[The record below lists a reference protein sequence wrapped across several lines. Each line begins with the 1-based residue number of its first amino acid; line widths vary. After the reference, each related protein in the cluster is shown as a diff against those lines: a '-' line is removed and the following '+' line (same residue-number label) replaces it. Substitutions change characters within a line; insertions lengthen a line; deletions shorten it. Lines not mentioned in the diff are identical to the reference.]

1 MGFRVMADHHIVSS
15 FDEEL
20 DSLRAVISQMGGL
33 VEAQLRNAI
42 QAIAKRDEAVAT
54 SCIEADHD
62 IDEMEDK
69 VEALTLRMLALRQP
83 VAQDLRQILAALK
96 IAHDLERMGDYAT
109 NVAKRASALSQLPEV
124 GPVNGI
130 VRMGRLTHRIITDV
144 LDAYTQSDVDRAMV
158 AWQRDEEIDQ
168 MYTSLFREL
177 LTYMMED
184 PRNIT
189 ACAHLLFV
197 AKNIERIGDHA
208 TNIAETVHF
217 QETGH
222 RLEGVRP
229 KGDSSSFAVMSSTE
243 RPA

>member
-1 MGFRVMADHHIVSS
+1 MSDSHIVSS

-20 DSLRAVISQMGGL
+20 DGMRSAISRMGGL
-33 VEAQLRNAI
+33 VEAQLSNAI
-42 QAIAKRDEAVAT
+42 QAIAKRDDALAAECVA
-54 SCIEADHD
+54 SDKA
-62 IDEMEDK
+62 IDDLEDQ

-83 VAQDLRQILAALK
+83 VAHDLRQILSALK
-96 IAHDLERMGDYAT
+96 ISHDLERMGDYAT

-124 GPVNGI
+124 GPINGI
-130 VRMGRLTHRIITDV
+130 SRMGRLTHRVITDV
-144 LDAYTQSDVDRAMV
+144 LDAYTQRDVERAMV

-208 TNIAETVHF
+208 TNIAETVYF
-217 QETGH
+217 EETGR

-229 KGDSSSFAVMSSTE
+229 KGDNSSFAVVKPEEVSDGS
-243 RPA
+243 

>member
-1 MGFRVMADHHIVSS
+1 MSDSHIVSS

-20 DSLRAVISQMGGL
+20 DGLRSAISRMGGL
-33 VEAQLRNAI
+33 VEAQLSNAI
-42 QAIAKRDEAVAT
+42 QAIAKRDDALAAHCVA
-54 SCIEADHD
+54 ADKE
-62 IDEMEDK
+62 IDDLEDH

-83 VAQDLRQILAALK
+83 VAHDLRQILSALK
-96 IAHDLERMGDYAT
+96 TSHDLERMGDYAT

-124 GPVNGI
+124 GPINGI
-130 VRMGRLTHRIITDV
+130 ARMGRLTHRIITDV
-144 LDAYTQSDVDRAMV
+144 LDAYTQRDVERAMV
-158 AWQRDEEIDQ
+158 AWERDEEIDQ

-208 TNIAETVHF
+208 TNIAEAVYF
-217 QETGH
+217 EETGR
-222 RLEGVRP
+222 RLEGNRP
-229 KGDSSSFAVMSSTE
+229 KGDNSSFAVVKPGELSDGSS
-243 RPA
+243 

>member
-1 MGFRVMADHHIVSS
+1 MSDSHIVSS

-20 DSLRAVISQMGGL
+20 DGLRSAISRMGGL
-33 VEAQLRNAI
+33 VEAQLSNAI
-42 QAIAKRDEAVAT
+42 QAIAKRDDALAT
-54 SCIEADHD
+54 RCVEADKE
-62 IDEMEDK
+62 IDDLEDH

-83 VAQDLRQILAALK
+83 VAHDLRQIVSALK
-96 IAHDLERMGDYAT
+96 TSHDLERMGDYAT

-124 GPVNGI
+124 GPINGI
-130 VRMGRLTHRIITDV
+130 ARMGRLTHRIITDV
-144 LDAYTQSDVDRAMV
+144 LDAYTQRDVERAMV
-158 AWQRDEEIDQ
+158 AWERDEEIDQ

-217 QETGH
+217 EETGR
-222 RLEGVRP
+222 RLEGNRP
-229 KGDSSSFAVMSSTE
+229 KGDNSSFAVVKPGELSDGSS
-243 RPA
+243 

>member
-1 MGFRVMADHHIVSS
+1 MSDSHIVSS
-15 FDEEL
+15 FDDEL
-20 DSLRAVISQMGGL
+20 DGLRSAISRMGGL
-33 VEAQLRNAI
+33 VEAQLANSI
-42 QAIAKRDEAVAT
+42 QAIAKRDDALAT
-54 SCIEADHD
+54 QCVEADKA
-62 IDEMEDK
+62 IDDLEDQ

-83 VAQDLRQILAALK
+83 VAHDLRQILSALK
-96 IAHDLERMGDYAT
+96 ISHDLERMGDYAT

-124 GPVNGI
+124 GPINGI
-130 VRMGRLTHRIITDV
+130 ARMGRLTHRIITDV
-144 LDAYTQSDVDRAMV
+144 LDAYTQRDVERAMV

-208 TNIAETVHF
+208 TNIAETVYF
-217 QETGH
+217 EETGR
-222 RLEGVRP
+222 RLEGNRP
-229 KGDSSSFAVMSSTE
+229 KGDNSSFAVVKPEELSEESS
-243 RPA
+243 

>member
-1 MGFRVMADHHIVSS
+1 MSDSHIVSS

-20 DSLRAVISQMGGL
+20 DGLRSAISRMGGL
-33 VEAQLRNAI
+33 VEAQLSNAI
-42 QAIAKRDEAVAT
+42 QAIAKRDDALAAQCV
-54 SCIEADHD
+54 EADKA
-62 IDEMEDK
+62 IDDLEDQ

-83 VAQDLRQILAALK
+83 VAHDLRQILSALK
-96 IAHDLERMGDYAT
+96 ISHDLERMGDYAT

-124 GPVNGI
+124 GPINGI
-130 VRMGRLTHRIITDV
+130 ARMGRLTHRVITDV
-144 LDAYTQSDVDRAMV
+144 LDAYTQRDVERAMV

-208 TNIAETVHF
+208 TNIAETVYF
-217 QETGH
+217 EETGR
-222 RLEGVRP
+222 RLEGNRP
-229 KGDSSSFAVMSSTE
+229 KGDNSSFAVVKPEELSDGSSE
-243 RPA
+243 

>member
-1 MGFRVMADHHIVSS
+1 MSDSHIVSS

-20 DSLRAVISQMGGL
+20 EGLRSAISRMGGL
-33 VEAQLRNAI
+33 VEAQLSNAI
-42 QAIAKRDEAVAT
+42 QAIAKRDDALAT
-54 SCIEADHD
+54 LCVESDKD
-62 IDEMEDK
+62 IDDLEDH

-83 VAQDLRQILAALK
+83 VAHDLRQILSALK
-96 IAHDLERMGDYAT
+96 ISHDLERMGDYAT

-124 GPVNGI
+124 GPINGI
-130 VRMGRLTHRIITDV
+130 SRMGRLTHRIITDV
-144 LDAYTQSDVDRAMV
+144 LDAYTQRDVDRAMV

-208 TNIAETVHF
+208 TNIAETVYF
-217 QETGH
+217 EETGR

-229 KGDSSSFAVMSSTE
+229 KGDNSSFAVVKPEELSDGS
-243 RPA
+243 